1 MAQSSQLLNSLKKL
15 TPIKKLSI
23 KNKVVLQITG
33 QVVAALF
40 LIIVIVV
47 FLADKILSEQTHSL
61 LQFKAKT
68 IHEKMEQ
75 RVNYLLENTAL
86 LTSNE
91 LMINALTDSAQREKY
106 LPLLVANFMEGKD
119 VISLDVVDYGG
130 KAIFQTQEKTPIYN
144 QSSNLRASLVLKQL
158 SAYIQENDNQLVVIS
173 PIEYYATTQGAAIV
187 LFDMAAIAKKNLP
200 TDETTYVR
208 LIKDS
213 KPIFSHNFNS
223 QTLYRS
229 YVNAPDEST
238 PTFKKLGIS
247 LEIGLP
253 ESVYRAPIKD
263 SILKLIFIGL
273 IFIIISVF
281 TSTIIANKITKPILE
296 LYRRVKASKNG
307 DDVLCSPLG
316 SNDELED
323 LAKAFDERTLLLQH
337 QAQHDSLTS
346 LPNRVLFIDRLLQAI
361 KVAKLGQEKI
371 AVLFIDLDRF
381 KEVNDSFGHNFGD
394 ELLRKVS
401 QQMEGALRLSD
412 SIARIGGDEFTIL
425 LDHVANDDMIIDV
438 LQKIMNMYKEPF
450 IINKHKFFITCS
462 VGVAIY
468 PLNGASPDELLKNAD
483 AAMYKA
489 KDEGRNTYRFYI
501 DEMTDKAY
509 ERMTMETQLRQ
520 ALQNEEFEVYYQPQV
535 DMRSETITGMEAL
548 IRWHHPEMGFVPP
561 DKFIHLAEAIGVIV
575 EIDRWVMQTA
585 VKQFVKWDAEGLNP
599 GVLSINLS
607 MVQLNHKDFIDTVK
621 KTILDTKITPK
632 QLMFEVTETQMMQ
645 NPIQAIA
652 MLEEL
657 KELGV
662 GLALDDFGTGHS
674 SLSYLKRIPIDK
686 VKIDQSFV
694 RDIPEDSDDM
704 ELTRAIIAMSQ
715 SLRRK
720 VIAEGVET
728 SQQAEFLQENGC
740 YEAQGYLYYKP
751 QNAQS
756 VTKALQAKAMRV

>member
-1 MAQSSQLLNSLKKL
+1 MR
-15 TPIKKLSI
+15 IKKLSI
-23 KNKVVLQITG
+23 KNKVVFQIIG
-33 QVVAALF
+33 QVVAALL

-61 LQFKAKT
+61 LQFKAQT

-75 RVNYLLENTAL
+75 RVKYLLENTVL

-91 LMINALTDSAQREKY
+91 LMINALTDSTGREKY
-106 LPLLVANFMEGKD
+106 LPSLVENFMEGKD
-119 VISLDVVDYGG
+119 VLALDVVDYGG
-130 KAIFQTQEKTPIYN
+130 KAIFQTQKQTPIYN
-144 QSSNLRASLVLKQL
+144 QSSNLRAALVLKQL
-158 SAYIQENDNQLVVIS
+158 TAYIEENDDQMVVIS
-173 PIEYYATTQGAAIV
+173 PIEYYSTTQGAAIV
-187 LFDMAAIAKKNLP
+187 LFDMAAIAKRNLP
-200 TDETTYVR
+200 ADERIYVR
-208 LIKDS
+208 LLKDG

-229 YVNAPDEST
+229 YTNVPDDST

-253 ESVYRAPIKD
+253 ESVYSAPIKD
-263 SILKLIFIGL
+263 SIVKLIIIGL
-273 IFIIISVF
+273 IFIIISII
-281 TSTIIANKITKPILE
+281 TSTILANKITKPILE

-316 SNDELED
+316 SHDELED

-346 LPNRVLFIDRLLQAI
+346 LPNRVLFIDRLYQAI
-361 KVAKLGQEKI
+361 KVAKRSQEKI

-381 KEVNDSFGHNFGD
+381 KEVNDSFGHDLGD
-394 ELLRKVS
+394 ELLKKVS
-401 QQMEGALRLSD
+401 QQMEDTLRLSD

-425 LDHVANDDMIIDV
+425 LDHITDENVIVDILVKLMDI
-438 LQKIMNMYKEPF
+438 YKEPF
-450 IINKHKFFITCS
+450 IINQHKFFITCS
-462 VGVAIY
+462 IGVALY
-468 PLNGASPDELLKNAD
+468 PLNGTSPDELLKNAD

-489 KDEGRNTYRFYI
+489 KDGGRNTYKFYI
-501 DEMTDKAY
+501 DKMTDKAY
-509 ERMTMETQLRQ
+509 ERITMETQLRQ
-520 ALQNEEFEVYYQPQV
+520 ALAKEEFEVYYQPQV
-535 DMRSETITGMEAL
+535 DMRSQTITGMEGL
-548 IRWHHPEMGFVPP
+548 IRWNHPEMGFVPP
-561 DKFIHLAEAIGVIV
+561 DKFIQLAEEIGIIV

-585 VKQFVKWDAEGLNP
+585 VKQFMRWNTEGLNP

-607 MVQLNHKDFIDTVK
+607 MIQLKHEDFIDAVK
-621 KTILDTKITPK
+621 KTIFDTKITPK
-632 QLMFEVTETQMMQ
+632 QLMFEVTETQIMQ
-645 NPIQAIA
+645 NPTQAIL
-652 MLEEL
+652 MLKEL

-728 SQQAEFLQENGC
+728 SEQAQFLQENGC
-740 YEAQGYLYYKP
+740 YEAQGYFYYKP
-751 QNAQS
+751 QDVQSITKILHAQ
-756 VTKALQAKAMRV
+756 VLLPELKA